1 MKNFNLESMRHLT
14 EIENI
19 FIELKKNRASRKTQE
34 QKQIEYKD
42 STEIELLTLRIKE
55 LESEVLRYKKYVKKM
70 SRMEQESEVA
80 RIVSEKNAVIEG
92 LKKEL
97 TDKNRTI
104 VDLKDKD
111 ERVRH
116 EYSGK
121 IEECRKNRSALIKN
135 HMDEITMLKAVHDVA
150 KNELLGEI
158 AVLKQERVAVDDER
172 KALKQTIQD
181 LEKNVEEKKAL
192 QKMVSEFKHVEN
204 GYRSK
209 ILDLQNSIQVYVRLK
224 PKKNAFSG
232 SDEIIDCVKYTMSGN
247 SLISECEN
255 RKNVFEFDRILLPD
269 CGQEDVYDEVCSIVY
284 GFLQGYN
291 VCIFAYGQTGSGK
304 TYTMLGDDNSLGLIP
319 RTVNSVYDELSGKDF
334 TLKLRI
340 TEIYNERV
348 RDLISNNS
356 STNNRLE
363 TTSVLVHSKEEIMN
377 YIERS
382 TKYRV
387 TEATDCNS
395 SSSRS
400 HSIYSLQLKVK
411 GKREIIEST
420 LNFVDLAGSERIKES
435 HVEGRRLKETQN
447 INKSLLNLK
456 IVFNSI
462 INKDKHVPYRDSK
475 LTYFLKGSL
484 ENKSKVLMLLNISI
498 DEKDYNETLCSLR
511 FGQVVSTVCTGRGAK
526 QLVKEIE

>member
-19 FIELKKNRASRKTQE
+19 FIELKKNRVSRKTQE
-34 QKQIEYKD
+34 QRQIEYKD

-55 LESEVLRYKKYVKKM
+55 LENEVLRYKKHVKKM

-80 RIVSEKNAVIEG
+80 RIVSEKDAVIEG

-97 TDKNRTI
+97 TEMNRTI
-104 VDLKDKD
+104 VDLKDKG
-111 ERVRH
+111 EKMRH
-116 EYSGK
+116 EYNSK
-121 IEECRKNRSALIKN
+121 IEECRKDSSALIKN
-135 HMDEITMLKAVHDVA
+135 HMDEITMLQAAHDAA
-150 KNELLGEI
+150 KNGLLGEI
-158 AVLKQERVAVDDER
+158 AVLKQERMAVDDEK
-172 KALKQTIQD
+172 KAMEQTIQE
-181 LEKNVEEKKAL
+181 LEIKVEEKKAL

-204 GYRSK
+204 RYRSK

-224 PKKNAFSG
+224 PKKNAF
-232 SDEIIDCVKYTMSGN
+232 DEINDCVKYTMSGN

-255 RKNVFEFDRILLPD
+255 RKNMFEFDRILLPD
-269 CGQEDVYDEVCSIVY
+269 CGQENVYDEICSVVH

-319 RTVNSVYDELSGKDF
+319 RTVNSVYDELTGKDF

-340 TEIYNERV
+340 TEIYNEKV
-348 RDLISNNS
+348 RYLISNDNLTS
-356 STNNRLE
+356 NRLE
-363 TTSVLVHSKEEIMN
+363 TTSVLVHSKEEIMD

-411 GKREIIEST
+411 GKGETIEST